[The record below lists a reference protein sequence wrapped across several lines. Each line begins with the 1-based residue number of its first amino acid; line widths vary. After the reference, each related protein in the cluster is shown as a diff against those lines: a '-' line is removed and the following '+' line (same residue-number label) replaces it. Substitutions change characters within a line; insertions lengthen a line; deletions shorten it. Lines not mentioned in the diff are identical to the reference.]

1 MVVVAVAG
9 GTGDVG
15 KTVVDQL
22 VVTGRNPIVLCR
34 KVGNTLIIYVMSW
47 C

>member
-15 KTVVDQL
+15 KTIVDQL
-22 VVTGRNPIVLCR
+22 VVTGRDPIVLCR
-34 KVGNTLIIYVMSW
+34 KVGNMSFIYAMSS